1 MSPPPG
7 PGGQDAEPPAPL
19 DLRLV
24 PVLGTAW
31 AGAGALVV
39 APPGLVAAA
48 ALAAGALS
56 ALALVL
62 AAHLLRPAPAPTG
75 RAGSLRTPAAARRA
89 SPRRRGAAVAA
100 STAGAA
106 AVLATVA
113 VSVLATVAIT
123 GGPLVDLAA
132 QGASARVTM
141 VVTGSPHR
149 AAPPE
154 GPQGRSL
161 PERWVL
167 RARAVAVTG
176 GTGSAGATGLR
187 TPVVVLAGPSWSGLQ
202 RGARVQVL
210 GSLEAAGPG
219 DAARALLTTRA
230 PPRVLSPPRGWAGV
244 VLGLRAG
251 LASACAPLGDD
262 AGGLLPGLVVGDTSA
277 VPPDLSEAMRTTGL
291 THLTAV
297 SGANVALVVAA
308 ATALAAAAGLMRR
321 ARVVLAAAVLLA
333 FAGVAGPDPSV
344 LRAALTGVVGLAG
357 VLSARRGAGL
367 PALGAAGTV
376 LLVADPWLSRS
387 FGFALSV
394 LATGGLLVLGRPW
407 AAALAR
413 VAPRWLAIALAAPLA
428 AQAVCGPVVLLLSDG
443 LPVLAVPAN
452 LAAAPVV
459 GPTTIAGL
467 GATLLAPLWP
477 AGAVV
482 LARAG
487 GIGTWWIATVAR
499 TGAALPVATA
509 PWPGGTVGALAL
521 AAATVAAVAAL
532 TLLAGPGLPG
542 RRSGPGTGSLRAGR
556 RRGLAR

>member
-1 MSPPPG
+1 MSPPRG
-7 PGGQDAEPPAPL
+7 PEDVEVAPAPP

-31 AGAGALVV
+31 AGAGALVAASQTVV
-39 APPGLVAAA
+39 AAVALAAA
-48 ALAAGALS
+48 ASS
-56 ALALVL
+56 ALTVVL
-62 AAHLLRPAPAPTG
+62 AVRLGLREP
-75 RAGSLRTPAAARRA
+75 RRCAGGG
-89 SPRRRGAAVAA
+89 PRRRGAAVAA

-113 VSVLATVAIT
+113 VSVLATAAIT
-123 GGPLVDLAA
+123 DGPLAGLAA
-132 QGASARVTM
+132 DGASARVTL
-141 VVTGSPHR
+141 VVTGAAHR
-149 AAPPE
+149 VAPPQ
-154 GPQGRSL
+154 GAGGRSL
-161 PERWVL
+161 PERWVV
-167 RARAVAVTG
+167 RARAVG
-176 GTGSAGATGLR
+176 LTGSAASPGATGLR
-187 TPVVVLAGPSWSGLQ
+187 TPVVVLAGPGWAGLQ
-202 RGARVQVL
+202 RGTRVQTL
-210 GSLEAAGPG
+210 ASLEPTDPG
-219 DAARALLTTRA
+219 DAARALLATRA
-230 PPRVLSPPRGWAGV
+230 PPRVLSRPSGWAGV
-244 VLGLRAG
+244 VVGLRAG
-251 LASACAPLGDD
+251 LRTACAPLGDD

-277 VPPDLSEAMRTTGL
+277 VPPDLVEAMRATGL

-308 ATALAAAAGLMRR
+308 ATAAAAAAGLMRR
-321 ARVVLAAAVLLA
+321 ARVVVAGAVLLA

-344 LRAALTGVVGLAG
+344 LRAALTGAVGLAG

-376 LLVADPWLSRS
+376 LLVADPWLARS

-413 VAPRWLAIALAAPLA
+413 VVPRWLALALAVPLA

-452 LAAAPVV
+452 LAVAPVV

-467 GATLLAPLWP
+467 GATLLAPVWP
-477 AGAVV
+477 AGALA

-499 TGAALPVATA
+499 TGASLPVATA
-509 PWPGGTVGALAL
+509 PWPGGSAGALAL
-521 AAATVAAVAAL
+521 AAATVAGVAAVA
-532 TLLAGPGLPG
+532 LLAGGSSPRDPRRSTG
-542 RRSGPGTGSLRAGR
+542 RR
-556 RRGLAR
+556 

>member
-1 MSPPPG
+1 MSRPSGPVGDDADPPVPT
-7 PGGQDAEPPAPL
+7 
-19 DLRLV
+19 DLRLA

-31 AGAGALVV
+31 AGAGALVA
-39 APPGLVAAA
+39 APPAVVTAV

-62 AAHLLRPAPAPTG
+62 AVRLVRRATAPPPAGRTGPLPARVVTARPAG
-75 RAGSLRTPAAARRA
+75 ARRRA
-89 SPRRRGAAVAA
+89 TAVAA
-100 STAGAA
+100 STAAAA

-113 VSVLATVAIT
+113 VSVLATVAAT
-123 GGPLVDLAA
+123 GGPLVDLAEN
-132 QGASARVTM
+132 GASARVTL
-141 VVTGSPHR
+141 VVTGSAHR
-149 AAPPE
+149 VAPPR
-154 GPQGRSL
+154 GPAGRSL

-167 RARAVAVTG
+167 RARAVGVTG
-176 GTGSAGATGLR
+176 GAGSPGATGLR
-187 TPVVVLAGPSWSGLQ
+187 TPVVVLAGPAWAGLQ
-202 RGARVQVL
+202 RGARAQVL
-210 GSLEAAGPG
+210 GSLEATDPG

-230 PPRVLSPPRGWAGV
+230 PPRVLSRPSGWAGV
-244 VLGLRAG
+244 VVGLRAG
-251 LASACAPLGDD
+251 LATACAPLGAD

-277 VPPDLSEAMRTTGL
+277 VPPDLSEAMRATGL

-308 ATALAAAAGLMRR
+308 ATALAAAVGLMRR
-321 ARVVLAAAVLLA
+321 ARVVVAGAVLLA

-367 PALGAAGTV
+367 PALGAVGTV
-376 LLVADPWLSRS
+376 LLVADPWLARS

-413 VAPRWLAIALAAPLA
+413 VVPRWLALAVAAPLA

-443 LPVLAVPAN
+443 LPALAVPAN

-477 AGAVV
+477 AGAVG
-482 LARAG
+482 LARVG
-487 GIGTWWIATVAR
+487 GIGTWWISTVAR
-499 TGAALPVATA
+499 AGAALPVATL
-509 PWPGGTVGALAL
+509 PWPGGGAGALAL
-521 AAATVAAVAAL
+521 AAATVAGVAAVAL
-532 TLLAGPGLPG
+532 LGTLARRGSPARRT
-542 RRSGPGTGSLRAGR
+542 RRSSRRARGR
-556 RRGLAR
+556 